1 MSPIRWFAFMSFL
14 ILQGCGPI
22 TTIRPDGR
30 VERQYIG
37 YIKVAV
43 SDSSSSSSGVSA
55 SDVTAIGLRIENGFG
70 FGYFRDRKIVTPLDC
85 RLVFLVQDQAQ
96 LEKTTQFF
104 EKTMKGEN
112 ICAAIY

>member
-1 MSPIRWFAFMSFL
+1 MSTVRWFAFMSFL

-30 VERQYIG
+30 VERQYLG
-37 YIKVAV
+37 YIKVIV
-43 SDSSSSSSGVSA
+43 PDSSSSRVSA
-55 SDVTAIGLRIENGFG
+55 SDVTAIGLRIENGLG
-70 FGYFRDRKIVTPLDC
+70 FGYFRDREIVTPLDC

-96 LEKTTQFF
+96 LEKTTQFL
-104 EKTMKGEN
+104 ETTMKGEN